1 MLRKIAIALAAAS
14 LFGVASVP
22 TDALAFGHGGG
33 GGGHGGFGG
42 GGFGH
47 GGFGGGGFSRGFT
60 GGGSVARSFA
70 APGIA
75 GAPHT
80 FAGHG
85 LVGRG
90 FAPGFHH
97 HRFARFGVPFGLGLG
112 LGYGVYS
119 NYNDPCY
126 AWAPYGYTWVCGY
139 DY

>member
-1 MLRKIAIALAAAS
+1 MIRKIAIALVAAGLFGAAS
-14 LFGVASVP
+14 IA

-60 GGGSVARSFA
+60 GGGSVAHSFA

-75 GAPHT
+75 SAPHT

-85 LVGRG
+85 FVGRG
-90 FAPGFHH
+90 FEPGFHH

-126 AWAPYGYTWVCGY
+126 ARTPYGYTWVCGY